1 MHLYNI
7 NHSNLSAILLSH
19 SFCRSIEAI
28 SSQQAALSVAGMNIH
43 NGAPQ
48 QWFLH
53 QLSRYQQHLS
63 KLYNERQ
70 SPNDRGRPLIAS
82 IPGLELGDDHEVLR
96 TKFKDC
102 DISRFII
109 PTSLLVRNNMNP
121 GSKTPPPHSSAT
133 GSILPLL
140 RCVGVTH
147 ALRIMAALLSERRV
161 ILVSSS
167 PTRLAA
173 CSHGAVSALSVGLL
187 HWQHLY
193 IPVLPPHM
201 WQYLA
206 APYPYLIGILS
217 NTFPR
222 LDRTDGLGEVLLINL
237 DTNQMETRGMDTHT
251 ILQRLPDLFQSTPES
266 VQNQLQSSRPATA
279 SEELGRDLL
288 EILKEDRKVL
298 YGESALNR
306 VSEKAA
312 VATKAVKQTFLKI
325 RDKGR
330 QYLQNRMQ
338 SGSTYEVSQITVQ
351 EVAVVEDESTLEVNS
366 MATDYVYTESCYN
379 ESAEQEAR
387 IAFTSFFLSL
397 LGDMKW
403 YLSTP
408 PGQQLPVLDR
418 NKFLQQRRSLGDGD
432 GTPMWALLNNI
443 CQTQMLEEFV
453 KARVDEVNS
462 RLVVSADMPLF
473 LQCSFHCRQ
482 HNLDFGL
489 LTCRRITRQIADGS
503 PARLTG
509 LLQTNARRTAMTLT
523 SNKAY
528 EGDYAQAIAKLVEES
543 RESTSILFDVMSV
556 IWLRL
561 RDCKGM
567 QWKHG
572 HLALQ
577 LLRNLLYHG
586 PLAAISEATDGLS
599 KIRALKVYDNMRAQ
613 HAQEIRSSA
622 ILVYDLLVDRAKL
635 FHIRRVCANRRRI
648 LQSTSEPKVSIIVTN
663 KFLMNAL
670 TLTNSIQL
678 FYLWNS
684 VAEK

>member
-1 MHLYNI
+1 MSLND
-7 NHSNLSAILLSH
+7 SAIVFSTLSNY
-19 SFCRSIEAI
+19 FVRSIEAI
-28 SSQQAALSVAGMNIH
+28 SSQQAALSVSGMNLH

-63 KLYNERQ
+63 NLYNERQ
-70 SPNDRGRPLIAS
+70 APNDRGRPLVAS
-82 IPGLELGDDHEVLR
+82 IPGLELGDDHDVLR
-96 TKFKDC
+96 SKFKDC
-102 DISRFII
+102 DMSRFII

-121 GSKTPPPHSSAT
+121 SPGTKAPPPHSSAA

-147 ALRIMAALLSERRV
+147 ALRIMAALLSERRI

-173 CSHGAVSALSVGLL
+173 CSHGAVSALAVGLL

-193 IPVLPPHM
+193 IPVLPPHL

-251 ILQRLPDLFQSTPES
+251 IQQRLPDLFQSTPEML
-266 VQNQLQSSRPATA
+266 QNQMQNSRPATA

-288 EILKEDRKVL
+288 EILKEDKKVM

-338 SGSTYEVSQITVQ
+338 TGSGYDGSQPSQEIAGGEDDSTM
-351 EVAVVEDESTLEVNS
+351 EVNS

-379 ESAEQEAR
+379 EGAEQEAR

-408 PGQQLPVLDR
+408 PGQQLPTLDR

-462 RLVVSADMPLF
+462 RVVVSADMPLF

-528 EGDYAQAIAKLVEES
+528 EGDYEQAIAKLVEES

-572 HLALQ
+572 HQALQ

-599 KIRALKVYDNMRAQ
+599 KIRALKFYDNMRAQ

-635 FHIRRVCANRRRI
+635 FYIRRVCANRRRI
-648 LQSTSEPKVSIIVTN
+648 LQNKSGPNVSFSTSNESIVCVAVILT
-663 KFLMNAL
+663 
-670 TLTNSIQL
+670 TLTIRFVLGTAAS
-678 FYLWNS
+678 
-684 VAEK
+684 